1 MQLIDTPPLIQSF
14 GEKVLISNLFFY
26 LCIMDIVDLREYV
39 ISLPSVEECQP
50 FGDDTLVYK
59 VGGRMFLCCVLEYA
73 ERIAVKCN
81 PDRAIA
87 LRDKYLS
94 AITPAWHFN
103 KRHWNDIYFEQLP
116 REVVEREIR
125 HSYLTVIREN
135 VTPKALR
142 EELLAVAH
150 EAQIKESEEDIY

>member
-1 MQLIDTPPLIQSF
+1 
-14 GEKVLISNLFFY
+14 
-26 LCIMDIVDLREYV
+26 MDILDVRTYTL
-39 ISLPSVEECQP
+39 SLPLVEECQP

-59 VGGRMFLCCVLEYA
+59 VGGKMFLCCVLEHA

-81 PDRAIA
+81 PDRAIV
-87 LRDKYLS
+87 LRDEYLS
-94 AITPAWHFN
+94 SIKPAWHFN
-103 KRHWNDIYFEQLP
+103 KRHWNDIYFEELP

-142 EELLAVAH
+142 EEIMSVVR
-150 EAQIKESEEDIY
+150 EMQIEDAEIIE

>member
-1 MQLIDTPPLIQSF
+1 MREF
-14 GEKVLISNLFFY
+14 VL
-26 LCIMDIVDLREYV
+26 
-39 ISLPSVEECQP
+39 SLPLVEECQP
-50 FGDDTLVYK
+50 FGDDAVVYK
-59 VGGRMFLCCVLEYA
+59 VGGRMFACCVLEHA

-87 LRDKYLS
+87 LRDEHLS

-103 KRHWNDIYFEQLP
+103 KRHWNDIYFERLP
-116 REVVEREIR
+116 RQIVEREIR

-142 EELLAVAH
+142 EEIMEVAH
-150 EAQIKESEEDIY
+150 QAQIEDAEAIE

>member
-1 MQLIDTPPLIQSF
+1 
-14 GEKVLISNLFFY
+14 
-26 LCIMDIVDLREYV
+26 MDIIDLREYIV
-39 ISLPSVEECQP
+39 SLPLVEECQP
-50 FGDDTLVYK
+50 FGDDAVVYK
-59 VGGRMFLCCVLEYA
+59 VGGRMFACYVLEHTT
-73 ERIAVKCN
+73 RVAVKCN

-87 LRDKYLS
+87 LRDQYLT

-116 REVVEREIR
+116 RTVVEREIR

-142 EELLAVAH
+142 EEILEVVK
-150 EAQIKESEEDIY
+150 EAAIEDAEPIE

>member
-1 MQLIDTPPLIQSF
+1 
-14 GEKVLISNLFFY
+14 
-26 LCIMDIVDLREYV
+26 MDIMDLREYV
-39 ISLPSVEECQP
+39 ISLPCVEECQP
-50 FGDDTLVYK
+50 FGNDAVVYK
-59 VGGRMFLCCVLEYA
+59 VGGKMFLCCVLEYA

-81 PDRAIA
+81 PDRAIL
-87 LRDKYLS
+87 LRDNYLL

-103 KRHWNDIYFEQLP
+103 KRHWNDIYFERLP

-142 EELLAVAH
+142 NELLAIA
-150 EAQIKESEEDIY
+150 EQEGIEDTCNAEQ

>member
-1 MQLIDTPPLIQSF
+1 
-14 GEKVLISNLFFY
+14 
-26 LCIMDIVDLREYV
+26 MDIVDIREY
-39 ISLPSVEECQP
+39 ILSLPLVDECQP
-50 FGDDTLVYK
+50 FGDDAVVYK
-59 VGGRMFLCCVLEYA
+59 VGGRMFACCVLEYA

-81 PDRAIA
+81 PDRAIV
-87 LRDKYLS
+87 LRDRHLS

-142 EELLAVAH
+142 NEILAIVQKAGIEDA
-150 EAQIKESEEDIY
+150 EAIE

>member
-1 MQLIDTPPLIQSF
+1 
-14 GEKVLISNLFFY
+14 
-26 LCIMDIVDLREYV
+26 MDIVDLREFV
-39 ISLPSVEECQP
+39 ISLPCVEECQP
-50 FGDDTLVYK
+50 FGDDAVVYK
-59 VGGRMFLCCVLEYA
+59 VGGKMFLCCVLEYA

-81 PDRAIA
+81 PDRAIL
-87 LRDKYLS
+87 LRDNYLS

-103 KRHWNDIYFEQLP
+103 KRHWNDIYFERLP

-142 EELLAVAH
+142 NELLAIA
-150 EAQIKESEEDIY
+150 EQEGIEDACNVE

>member
-1 MQLIDTPPLIQSF
+1 
-14 GEKVLISNLFFY
+14 
-26 LCIMDIVDLREYV
+26 MDIIDLREF
-39 ISLPSVEECQP
+39 ILSLPLVEECQP
-50 FGDDTLVYK
+50 FGDDAVVYK
-59 VGGRMFLCCVLEYA
+59 VGGKMFACCVLEHA

-87 LRDKYLS
+87 LRDEHLS

-103 KRHWNDIYFEQLP
+103 KRHWNDLYFERLP
-116 REVVEREIR
+116 RQIVEREIR

-142 EELLAVAH
+142 NEILAIV
-150 EAQIKESEEDIY
+150 EDAGIEDAETIE

>member
-1 MQLIDTPPLIQSF
+1 ML
-14 GEKVLISNLFFY
+14 
-26 LCIMDIVDLREYV
+26 
-39 ISLPSVEECQP
+39 SLPLVEECQP
-50 FGDDTLVYK
+50 FGDDAVVYK
-59 VGGRMFLCCVLEYA
+59 VGGKMFACCVLEHA

-87 LRDKYLS
+87 LRDEHLS

-103 KRHWNDIYFEQLP
+103 KKHWNDIYFERLP
-116 REVVEREIR
+116 RQIVEREIR

-142 EELLAVAH
+142 EEIMEVVRQ
-150 EAQIKESEEDIY
+150 AQIEDAEAIE

>member
-1 MQLIDTPPLIQSF
+1 
-14 GEKVLISNLFFY
+14 
-26 LCIMDIVDLREYV
+26 MDIVDIREYTL
-39 ISLPSVEECQP
+39 SLPLVEECQP
-50 FGDDTLVYK
+50 FGDDTVVYK

-81 PDRAIA
+81 PDRAIVM
-87 LRDKYLS
+87 RDTFLS

-103 KRHWNDIYFEQLP
+103 KRHWNDIYFERLP

-125 HSYLTVIREN
+125 HSYITVIREN

-142 EELLAVAH
+142 EEIMAVVR
-150 EAQIKESEEDIY
+150 EAGIEDAEAIE